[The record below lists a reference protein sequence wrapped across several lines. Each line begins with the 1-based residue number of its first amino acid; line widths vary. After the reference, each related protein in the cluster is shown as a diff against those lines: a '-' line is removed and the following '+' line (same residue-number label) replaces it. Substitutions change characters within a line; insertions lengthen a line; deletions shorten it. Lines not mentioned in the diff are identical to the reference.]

1 MTLRDLAFKKQFSPA
16 DPAVFGSVDTYATTQ
31 SFRCQWRAIS
41 AEQQIRAGRDSA
53 ERGIRLWYRPYGIEL
68 VTGDRVAVNGVD
80 YDVVYAQPVKSRT
93 AIVYVDCKE
102 TL

>member
-16 DPAVFGSVDTYATTQ
+16 DPAVWGDEDSYDTTQ

-53 ERGIRLWYRPYGIEL
+53 ERGIRLWYRPYGMQL
-68 VTGDRVAVNGVD
+68 VTGDRVSVNGSD